1 MMKAFE
7 QQLQE
12 VVAAFF
18 VFEFVHVDV
27 ESEDCWEELD
37 SDEQL
42 FSDLTLK

>member
-1 MMKAFE
+1 MMKVFE

-18 VFEFVHVDV
+18 VFEFVREDV

-37 SDEQL
+37 SDEQQ
-42 FSDLTLK
+42 FSGLTLK